1 MGPAARPVYRPLPAQ
16 FPHPRRLLRRAA
28 TDESLPPECL
38 RFSTETKSGLVY
50 WAVNNNVENRGEL
63 YFGEVVPS
71 LMREI
76 VGGQE
81 FEPRFDA
88 LVVDEAQD
96 HNK

>member
-1 MGPAARPVYRPLPAQ
+1 
-16 FPHPRRLLRRAA
+16 
-28 TDESLPPECL
+28 
-38 RFSTETKSGLVY
+38 
-50 WAVNNNVENRGEL
+50 
-63 YFGEVVPS
+63 
-71 LMREI
+71 MREI